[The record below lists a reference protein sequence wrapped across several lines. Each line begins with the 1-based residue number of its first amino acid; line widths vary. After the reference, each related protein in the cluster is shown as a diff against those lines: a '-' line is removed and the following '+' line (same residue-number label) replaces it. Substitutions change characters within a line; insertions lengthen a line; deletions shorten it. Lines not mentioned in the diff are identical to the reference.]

1 MVYFVFEFRFV
12 AVYVAM
18 INFKETWGLSNT
30 MCVCVCGRAGGGGLG
45 PPPPLKFRL
54 KIYLGIIWYGISLV
68 KYVDVS
74 RATIL

>member
-1 MVYFVFEFRFV
+1 
-12 AVYVAM
+12 M
-18 INFKETWGLSNT
+18 INFKGSWGLRKT
-30 MCVCVCGRAGGGGLG
+30 ICFVVCGRGGGGGLG